1 MLWPPLRGY
10 PSGRPVNP
18 QPLAVNPLPLGI
30 YPQRRKVNP
39 LREGIHPQWR
49 TVNPQREG
57 IHPQRRTVNPQW
69 SMVTSPDSPQKT
81 PANTHITLINKVKT
95 RIAPTYL
102 QSPKIGLNGV
112 LKVIFGNRWQLNIQV
127 KPTFL
132 FGYCGANLAL
142 RGSVITNL
150 SR

>member
-1 MLWPPLRGY
+1 MQY
-10 PSGRPVNP
+10 P
-18 QPLAVNPLPLGI
+18 
-30 YPQRRKVNP
+30 
-39 LREGIHPQWR
+39 
-49 TVNPQREG
+49 TVNLMAGPWWLAGKNSFNRWRGWRDSGAGLLDWGCGCFQSFALGLSR
-57 IHPQRRTVNPQW
+57 W